1 MSDKFKNVLIGFF
14 ALLGI
19 VITIGIIMFLK
30 PSIGDGKKTL
40 NVRFANIQGVHIGT
54 RVLFAGKAVGDVID
68 IATIQNARNI
78 QKDEYG
84 RLFFYHLKLKVDS
97 SVEVYDTDI
106 ISIQTVG
113 LVGEKSINITPL
125 VVKDN
130 KDPRIINNEII
141 YAKSVDSF
149 ESTAEQI
156 SALADKAEVA
166 ISTITNLMNNVKD
179 TNLLNKI
186 DLLVD
191 NLSLTSS
198 YFSQDGKIILNN
210 IKNFT
215 ENTLNDKNS
224 FTKLFNDEGL
234 YLKLNAILSKT
245 NTLMNDVNNYGV
257 LFHYNKKWQRQREK
271 KANIMYGL
279 RSSKEFKSYFDT
291 ELSEITT
298 SIARINQLIENSK
311 QKNVNFTSS
320 DEFKKDFYYLLKQTE
335 ALLDN
340 IKLCNEDLNEST
352 IHE

>member
-198 YFSQDGKIILNN
+198 YFSQDGKII
-210 IKNFT
+210 
-215 ENTLNDKNS
+215 
-224 FTKLFNDEGL
+224 
-234 YLKLNAILSKT
+234 
-245 NTLMNDVNNYGV
+245 
-257 LFHYNKKWQRQREK
+257 
-271 KANIMYGL
+271 
-279 RSSKEFKSYFDT
+279 
-291 ELSEITT
+291 
-298 SIARINQLIENSK
+298 
-311 QKNVNFTSS
+311 
-320 DEFKKDFYYLLKQTE
+320 
-335 ALLDN
+335 
-340 IKLCNEDLNEST
+340 
-352 IHE
+352 